1 MRERYVSVYWMKLAI
16 TLACGLYDRT
26 YGLHD
31 GSVPVEGV
39 ALNFLPM
46 MPVETFRRQ
55 GRHAEFDASEFSLST
70 FLVLHA
76 RGDQRFVGIPVYPSR
91 RFRHEH
97 VWINTRAGIRSPADL
112 KGKRV
117 GVQEYVQTAALWIRG
132 FLQNDYGVRTQDL
145 DWHFGGYNEPD
156 PTFKPRI
163 ELPIPKDVR
172 TRVIPGDQ
180 SIDAMLERGELDA
193 VLPALPASFRRGSPN
208 VARLFPDFRAA
219 EEDYFKRTRIFP
231 IMHVVVVKR
240 EVYER
245 HPWVAQALYKAFV
258 KAKELA
264 VRRLTT
270 SPPLHATLPWL
281 TDHIEHTQRVM
292 GTDYWSYG
300 LAENRHVL
308 ETAAQH
314 AWEQG
319 LLEKKIERIDELFAP
334 ETRAGVLD
342 LPP

>member
-1 MRERYVSVYWMKLAI
+1 MKLPI

-39 ALNFLPM
+39 ELNFLPM

-76 RGDQRFVGIPVYPSR
+76 RGDRRFVGIPVFPSR

-97 VWINTRAGIRSPADL
+97 VWINTRAGIRSPSEL
-112 KGKRV
+112 KGKRI
-117 GVQEYVQTAALWIRG
+117 GVQEFVQTAALWIRG
-132 FLQNDYGVRTQDL
+132 FLEHDYGVRTRDVEWFL
-145 DWHFGGYNEPD
+145 GGYNAPD
-156 PTFKPRI
+156 PHFKPRI
-163 ELPIPKDVR
+163 QLDLPGDIR
-172 TRVIPGDQ
+172 AHTIPGDQ
-180 SIDAMLERGELDA
+180 CIDAMLERGELDA
-193 VLPALPASFRRGSPN
+193 VLPAVPASFVRRSPN
-208 VARLFPDFRAA
+208 VARLFPDFRSV
-219 EEDYFKRTRIFP
+219 EEDYYRRTSIFP

-240 EVYER
+240 EVYEK
-245 HPWVAQALYKAFV
+245 HPWVMQALYKGFV

-264 VRRLTT
+264 MRRLVY

-281 TDHIEHTQRVM
+281 TDHIEATRKVM
-292 GTDYWSYG
+292 GDDYWSYG
-300 LAENRHVL
+300 LEHNRHVL
-308 ETAAQH
+308 EAAAQY

-319 LLEKKIERIDELFAP
+319 LLARRIKNIDELFAP
-334 ETRAGVLD
+334 ETHAGALD